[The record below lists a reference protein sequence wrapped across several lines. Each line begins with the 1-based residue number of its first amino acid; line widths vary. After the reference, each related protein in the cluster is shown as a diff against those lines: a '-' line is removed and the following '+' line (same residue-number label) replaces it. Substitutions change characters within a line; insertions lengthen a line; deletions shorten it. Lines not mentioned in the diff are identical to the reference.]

1 MYNIYIEESIK
12 IILRDIHRNLV
23 LVGKRDSVGSEAF
36 YIRRMWNFSKAL
48 DLALVDEEVE
58 KGMNVHIGLRHGER
72 VGYISLKIG
81 IALGMSHK
89 ELVHILLAGL
99 LHDIGAVGG
108 FHKFHGTP
116 YWMKEHTLL
125 GAEIIKRFPDG
136 EILTEIIRYHHE
148 APHFSYAALK
158 VEPSQVNLMARIV
171 ALADKVDVN
180 LSRKVLVREEREKLI
195 LWVKSQEGRL
205 LYPEAVPAFLEV
217 ADTEAFWL
225 DLEHQDLLQVSL
237 DLLYDEWDVWST
249 PGLDDHV
256 TRTLADTFAELIDQK
271 SSFTACHS
279 RFVADNVE
287 KLAEGLGWENKAL
300 NEIRVAGLLHDLGK
314 LSVPKKVLDKPGPL
328 DFHEIELI
336 RTHTYHS
343 YHLLAGAGFPH
354 QVIQWAAYHHE
365 RLDGKGYPFS
375 IKADKL
381 DTGARLMTIADM
393 FTALTEDRPYRK
405 ALTASAALDII
416 ARGAGTSVDPVLVE
430 HARRILG

>member
-1 MYNIYIEESIK
+1 M
-12 IILRDIHRNLV
+12 
-23 LVGKRDSVGSEAF
+23 GSEAL

-58 KGMNVHIGLRHGER
+58 KGLNIPIGLRHGER
-72 VGYISLKIG
+72 VGYISLKMG
-81 IALGMSHK
+81 IALGMSHG
-89 ELVHILLAGL
+89 ELVRILLAGL
-99 LHDIGAVGG
+99 MHDIGAVGG

-116 YWMKEHTLL
+116 YWMKEHALL

-136 EILTEIIRYHHE
+136 EILSEVIRYHHE
-148 APHFSYAALK
+148 APHFPYAALK
-158 VEPSQVNLMARIV
+158 VDPSQVNLMARII

-180 LSRKVLVREEREKLI
+180 LSRKVLNREEREKLI
-195 LWVKSQEGRL
+195 HWVKGQDGKM
-205 LYPEAVPAFLEV
+205 LYPEVIPAFLEV
-217 ADTEAFWL
+217 AATEAFWL

-249 PGLDDHV
+249 PGIDDQV

-271 SSFTACHS
+271 SAFTACHS
-279 RFVADNVE
+279 RCVAANAE
-287 KLAEGLGWENKAL
+287 KLAEGLGWEKKAL

-328 DFHEIELI
+328 DTHEVEVI

-354 QVIQWAAYHHE
+354 HVIQWAAYHHE
-365 RLDGKGYPFS
+365 RLDGKGYPFG
-375 IKADKL
+375 INADKL

-393 FTALTEDRPYRK
+393 FTALTEDRPYRE
-405 ALTASAALDII
+405 ALSPKKALDII
-416 ARGAGTSVDPVLVE
+416 ARGVGTSVDPELLE
-430 HARRILG
+430 HARKILV